1 MNLKTVKVLL
11 FTLFSLALA
20 SLIIGCG
27 VSKPV
32 YFLFTALFAIG
43 YAAVYLL
50 CWRCPFCGER
60 LGRSDGEICP
70 ALRQKS
76 ACSPQPSGRLMYPA
90 PVQHWKKRLQLPAI
104 RTKLAQC
111 AHTGQPPYVRIAPF
125 VLHLQ
130 ASGSSHVSF
139 NPKTATTIPA
149 AARAAAAY
157 RNAVRPYCAR
167 ICIVIENGLRL
178 MCSN

>member
-60 LGRSDGEICP
+60 LGRSDGETAAKVC
-70 ALRQKS
+70 L
-76 ACSPQPSGRLMYPA
+76 
-90 PVQHWKKRLQLPAI
+90 LPTAI
-104 RTKLAQC
+104 RPADVPSAGAALEKEAPASRYMDQIGAMRTYGATSVCTHC
-111 AHTGQPPYVRIAPF
+111 AIRIAF
-125 VLHLQ
+125 T
-130 ASGSSHVSF
+130 G
-139 NPKTATTIPA
+139 
-149 AARAAAAY
+149 
-157 RNAVRPYCAR
+157 
-167 ICIVIENGLRL
+167 
-178 MCSN
+178 

>member
-50 CWRCPFCGER
+50 CWLP
-60 LGRSDGEICP
+60 L
-70 ALRQKS
+70 LRRTS
-76 ACSPQPSGRLMYPA
+76 WPQR
-90 PVQHWKKRLQLPAI
+90 R
-104 RTKLAQC
+104 
-111 AHTGQPPYVRIAPF
+111 
-125 VLHLQ
+125 
-130 ASGSSHVSF
+130 
-139 NPKTATTIPA
+139 
-149 AARAAAAY
+149 
-157 RNAVRPYCAR
+157 
-167 ICIVIENGLRL
+167 
-178 MCSN
+178 

>member
-60 LGRSDGEICP
+60 LGRSDG
-70 ALRQKS
+70 
-76 ACSPQPSGRLMYPA
+76 
-90 PVQHWKKRLQLPAI
+90 AI
-104 RTKLAQC
+104 RPADVPSAGAALEKEAPASRYTDQIGAMRTYGATSVC
-111 AHTGQPPYVRIAPF
+111 AHCAIRIAF
-125 VLHLQ
+125 T
-130 ASGSSHVSF
+130 G
-139 NPKTATTIPA
+139 
-149 AARAAAAY
+149 
-157 RNAVRPYCAR
+157 
-167 ICIVIENGLRL
+167 
-178 MCSN
+178 

>member
-50 CWRCPFCGER
+50 CWR
-60 LGRSDGEICP
+60 GRVRAGVP
-70 ALRQKS
+70 RALALPLLRRTS
-76 ACSPQPSGRLMYPA
+76 WPQR
-90 PVQHWKKRLQLPAI
+90 R
-104 RTKLAQC
+104 
-111 AHTGQPPYVRIAPF
+111 
-125 VLHLQ
+125 
-130 ASGSSHVSF
+130 
-139 NPKTATTIPA
+139 
-149 AARAAAAY
+149 
-157 RNAVRPYCAR
+157 
-167 ICIVIENGLRL
+167 
-178 MCSN
+178 

>member
-50 CWRCPFCGER
+50 CGQISP
-60 LGRSDGEICP
+60 S
-70 ALRQKS
+70 LRQKS
-76 ACSPQPSGRLMYPA
+76 ACSP
-90 PVQHWKKRLQLPAI
+90 
-104 RTKLAQC
+104 
-111 AHTGQPPYVRIAPF
+111 
-125 VLHLQ
+125 
-130 ASGSSHVSF
+130 
-139 NPKTATTIPA
+139 
-149 AARAAAAY
+149 
-157 RNAVRPYCAR
+157 
-167 ICIVIENGLRL
+167 
-178 MCSN
+178 